1 MVVAVA
7 ALVIT
12 GTRGLTVNKNVRLP
26 IPPELIAVRVML
38 LLPTVVGIPEI
49 TPVTELRLKPTGK
62 PVASKLVG
70 ALSAV
75 IV

>member
-1 MVVAVA
+1 MAVAVA

-12 GTRGLTVNKNVRLP
+12 GSGLTVNVRVWLP
-26 IPPELIAVRVML
+26 VPSVLIAERVMML
-38 LLPTVVGIPEI
+38 VPILVGMPEI
-49 TPVTELRLKPTGK
+49 SPVSGLRLKPTGK
-62 PVASKLVG
+62 SVATKLVG